1 MREGVHARM
10 RIWLAVA
17 AVVLATQSGLA
28 RADRDK
34 LSGAPLPPQPPQAS
48 SPIHDRFYILGA
60 FYSPV
65 VHTSVRIDPTT
76 GVPPGT
82 LGTAVNA
89 ERDLGLPARLR
100 QGRVEFMFRMR
111 ERHKLRVEYYEADR
125 SAGHLLANT
134 IVFGDQTFL
143 AGQTVQTSINWRSF
157 GLTYTYSL
165 YRSDRFEVG
174 TGLGLYFMQAEALG
188 AIPATG
194 QETDKSAA
202 EPVPTLPL
210 DLTWCISSRFAATA
224 RGNYVKAAV
233 SGFNGSYTDLH
244 GDLQY
249 RWNPYFSL
257 GLGFTSMR
265 ISLSGDSGSIPGV
278 VAMSFKG
285 PEAFLRFSY

>member
-1 MREGVHARM
+1 M

-17 AVVLATQSGLA
+17 AVVVATQSGLA
-28 RADRDK
+28 YADVDK
-34 LSGAPLPPQPPQAS
+34 LSGAPLPPRPPQAS

-65 VHTSVRIDPTT
+65 VHTDVRIDPTT
-76 GVPPGT
+76 GVAPGT
-82 LGTAVNA
+82 LGTPLNA
-89 ERDLGLPARLR
+89 ERDLGLPARLH

-111 ERHKLRVEYYEADR
+111 ERNKLRVEYYEADR
-125 SAGHLLANT
+125 SANQTLANT

-143 AGQTVQTSINWRSF
+143 AGEMVQTSINWRSF

-174 TGLGLYFMQAEALG
+174 TGLGVYFLQAEALG
-188 AIPATG
+188 AVPATG

-202 EPVPTLPL
+202 EPLPTLPL
-210 DLTWCISSRFAATA
+210 DLTWCISRRFAATA
-224 RGNYVKAAV
+224 RGNYVKAAI
-233 SGFNGSYTDLH
+233 SGFNGSFTDLH

-265 ISLSGDSGSIPGV
+265 ISLSGESGSIPGV
-278 VAMSFKG
+278 VSMSFKG
-285 PEAFLRFSY
+285 PEAFIRFSY